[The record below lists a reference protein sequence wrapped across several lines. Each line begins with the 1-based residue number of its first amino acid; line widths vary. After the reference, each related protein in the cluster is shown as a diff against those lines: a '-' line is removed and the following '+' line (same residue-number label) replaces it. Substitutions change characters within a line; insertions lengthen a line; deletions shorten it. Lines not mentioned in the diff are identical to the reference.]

1 MVHNAFYIGVKQ
13 ARGLSVPEKEMN
25 IDICVIPDF
34 QQGSPLL
41 TGAMRYFLPI
51 HIHTFIR
58 LREKQKHVFFFLFFF
73 HRAQMRGK
81 IYILI
86 FLQYF
91 HLVTGLSK

>member
-58 LREKQKHVFFFLFFF
+58 LREKQKRGLFFLFFF
-73 HRAQMRGK
+73 FFTELR
-81 IYILI
+81 
-86 FLQYF
+86 
-91 HLVTGLSK
+91 